1 MKKIF
6 LFGGKLFGYE
16 KIIIDNFI
24 KKGYEVTFFDYNSK
38 DKYKKAR
45 KIKNPLLNLYNNI
58 FLKKFKGINL
68 KDKLEA
74 DELNKDLLKIEEN
87 YDYFIKMSYIFLQ
100 ESTLN
105 ILKNKFPVLI
115 SHHWDMIKKNEEKAL
130 LLEKR
135 FFDKVSSYSKKD
147 CEKYNLFY
155 LPNFYFLKE
164 DENVRR
170 ENDVFGITSDFTR
183 IDFLEK
189 IAKELKKNDI
199 KYSINLIT
207 DKNIESKWINISK
220 NPWNIE
226 EVLKAYSKSRTV
238 LELVRKEHEG
248 SYTFRAIEC
257 IGLNKKLITNNKEI
271 INENFYNKN
280 NILIIDEENMII
292 PKKFIYSK
300 YEKLSEKVEEEYNI
314 ENWIKKIIKI

>member
-6 LFGGKLFGYE
+6 LFGGKLHGYE
-16 KIIIDNFI
+16 KIIIDNFTN
-24 KKGYEVTFFDYNSK
+24 KGYEVIFFDYNSK
-38 DKYKKAR
+38 NKYKKAR
-45 KIKNPLLNLYNNI
+45 KIKNPFLNLYNNI
-58 FLKKFKGINL
+58 FLKKFKGMNL

-87 YDYFIKMSYIFLQ
+87 YDYFIKIGPIILQ
-100 ESTLN
+100 ESTLK
-105 ILKNKFPVLI
+105 ILKNRFPVLI
-115 SHHWDMIKKNEEKAL
+115 SHHWDTINSNKEKII

-147 CEKYNLFY
+147 CEKYDLAY
-155 LPNFYFLKE
+155 LPNFYFKKE
-164 DENVRR
+164 DKSIKI

-183 IDFLEK
+183 INFLEK

-207 DKNIESKWINISK
+207 DKNIESKWVNISK

-248 SYTFRAIEC
+248 SHTFRAIEC